1 MTKEQTTVF
10 YRSIQFL
17 NGHDLLALKKMVEDQ
32 IEYARHLKENFYLN
46 EQTDDY
52 IYIVRYND
60 GSFHYV
66 FKGAEA
72 YNEYIGNQRAIKLE
86 RKTKDLFPK
95 FEILMERRN
104 GSEGICSKLS
114 QNETETDKVQ
124 FKQRTRCGH
133 HIVPRA

>member
-17 NGHDLLALKKMVEDQ
+17 NGHDLLALKKMIEDQ

-72 YNEYIGNQRAIKLE
+72 YNEYIESGAVMLE

-104 GSEGICSKLS
+104 ESEGICSKLS
-114 QNETETDKVQ
+114 QNETEADKVQ

-133 HIVPRA
+133 HFVPRA